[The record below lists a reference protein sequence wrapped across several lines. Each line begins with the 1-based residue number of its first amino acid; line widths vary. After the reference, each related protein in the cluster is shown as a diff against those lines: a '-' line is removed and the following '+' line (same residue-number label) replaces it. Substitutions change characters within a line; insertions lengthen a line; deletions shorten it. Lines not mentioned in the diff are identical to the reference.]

1 MLEIWVSYWWAI
13 TLVALYAKANFLSWT
28 NNGEKAKD
36 QRRLKQELLDAYEIK
51 DDEER
56 LRAKA
61 LIKNHDHAY
70 YTRQDSK
77 IATRSIPFLLNI
89 IIFLLAGILA
99 KMSG

>member
-1 MLEIWVSYWWAI
+1 MLEIWVNYWWAI
-13 TLVALYAKANFLSWT
+13 TLVALYAQANFLSWT
-28 NNGEKAKD
+28 NNGERVKD
-36 QRRLKQELLDAYEIK
+36 QRRLKQELLDVYEIE

-61 LIKNHDHAY
+61 LIKHHDQAY
-70 YTRQDSK
+70 YTKQDSK
-77 IATRSIPFLLNI
+77 IAMRSIPLLLNI